1 MYKIIL
7 SLLFLQSLSIET
19 VAQTMSY
26 AEIDSISYHQY
37 LIGDWDGLLTT
48 LRLAERNNSLYPNL
62 LLRGGYA
69 AMMKGNHSLSLKY
82 YQNVLQLNS
91 YNEAALY
98 FAAYNNIQLSR
109 FDAAVYYAKKLSID
123 NQNKLGLQ
131 TKKSVEFADAEISI
145 KPNNA
150 TYRQTGT
157 YFRARFNSRINHRL
171 KLIYCF
177 ATYRQNFLEPMPP
190 PPGPIRN
197 PNPSVRTFAVGDVQ
211 GYLKSEYYIN
221 AKLSLTNALHIANTN
236 FDNNQYRTAI
246 FHAGIKYMMPSA
258 DVRLEINAGPLLDS
272 LITQVA
278 ASSTYYPL
286 GNLNFYGNS
295 RLSYQKR
302 TNLYQL
308 NWYQMIGFKLHK
320 KLWLEVHGTFGEI
333 KNLIDHESLYIYDAL
348 DPGKYRIGG
357 SILIPFNTKLTL
369 NTNYFY
375 EKKYLIS
382 QNTYYHLHSLTL
394 GFTWKI

>member
-1 MYKIIL
+1 MHRIIL
-7 SLLFLQSLSIET
+7 SLFFFQSLSIET
-19 VAQTMSY
+19 FAQSMSY

-37 LIGDWDGLLTT
+37 LIDDWDGLLTT

-109 FDAAVYYAKKLSID
+109 FDAAVYHAKKLSID
-123 NQNKLGLQ
+123 NRNKLGLQ

-150 TYRQTGT
+150 AYRQTGT

-171 KLIYCF
+171 KLTYCF
-177 ATYRQNFLEPMPP
+177 ATYRQNFLEPIPP

-197 PNPSVRTFAVGDVQ
+197 PNPAVRTFAVGDVQ

-272 LITQVA
+272 LISQLA
-278 ASSTYYPL
+278 ISSTYYPL

-302 TNLYQL
+302 TNLSHL
-308 NWYQMIGFKLHK
+308 NW
-320 KLWLEVHGTFGEI
+320 
-333 KNLIDHESLYIYDAL
+333 
-348 DPGKYRIGG
+348 
-357 SILIPFNTKLTL
+357 
-369 NTNYFY
+369 
-375 EKKYLIS
+375 IS
-382 QNTYYHLHSLTL
+382 
-394 GFTWKI
+394 